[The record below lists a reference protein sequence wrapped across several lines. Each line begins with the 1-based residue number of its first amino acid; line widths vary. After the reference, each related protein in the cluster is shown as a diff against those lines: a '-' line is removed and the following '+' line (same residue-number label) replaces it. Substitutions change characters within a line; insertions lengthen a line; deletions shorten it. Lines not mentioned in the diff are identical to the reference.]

1 MPDKEPGFE
10 WRVRDAQ
17 RKCDQVGEQGEAGV
31 RGKKFPPDRKQFRV
45 QNLLHTGKIDFR
57 IFGKRMVS
65 MNQQRPA
72 GQQEQ
77 PDPRLVSF
85 KSDIAHSLDLAGG
98 LDVRES
104 VAELMTGGS
113 EVGSAPVLRDPA
125 SRMLQRTPP
134 APHKSDQWALISV
147 TACACL
153 CFI

>member
-10 WRVRDAQ
+10 WRVRDPQ
-17 RKCDQVGEQGEAGV
+17 GKCDQVGEQGEAGV

-85 KSDIAHSLDLAGG
+85 KSDIAHSFDLADS
-98 LDVRES
+98 LDVVVS
-104 VAELMTGGS
+104 VARRCELMTGRS
-113 EVGSAPVLRDPA
+113 REVAWRSAGLVRFCIQD
-125 SRMLQRTPP
+125 
-134 APHKSDQWALISV
+134 V
-147 TACACL
+147 TV
-153 CFI
+153 